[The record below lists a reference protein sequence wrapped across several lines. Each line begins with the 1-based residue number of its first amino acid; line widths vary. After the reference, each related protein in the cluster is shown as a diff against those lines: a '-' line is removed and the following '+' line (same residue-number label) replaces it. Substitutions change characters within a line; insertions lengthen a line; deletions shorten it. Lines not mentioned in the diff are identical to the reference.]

1 MVVWLGAAVSLREP
15 RGAGLFVPW
24 LWVDEGVCFNRAR
37 FADLSH
43 RGSPLRRCWL
53 VGGSGS
59 DSVANQKDGKI
70 TLAIYRSLR
79 IPSALK

>member
-37 FADLSH
+37 FADISH
-43 RGSPLRRCWL
+43 RGSPARCCWL

-70 TLAIYRSLR
+70 TLVLYR
-79 IPSALK
+79 